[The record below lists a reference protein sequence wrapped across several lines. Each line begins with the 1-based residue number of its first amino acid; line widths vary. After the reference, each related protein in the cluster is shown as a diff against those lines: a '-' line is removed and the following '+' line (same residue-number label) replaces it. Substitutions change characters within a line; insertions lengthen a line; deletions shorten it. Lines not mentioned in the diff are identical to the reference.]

1 VVPRRQWKNVG
12 GELELATTFVLGLGN
27 VLMGDDGFGPY
38 VARLLEADYEVG
50 AGAEVIDIGT
60 PGLDLTPWLAD
71 ARNVI
76 IVDTVRASAPPGTVT
91 LYDRTD
97 IVRHAPVSRVGPH
110 DPGLKEALLTLEF
123 AGRAPETVALVG
135 VVPARVATGTTLSD
149 PVAAAVPT
157 AISAVVERLR
167 RLGVPVAPRASRRP
181 VGSGCCPWWTDGETD
196 RIGL

>member
-1 VVPRRQWKNVG
+1 MAAR
-12 GELELATTFVLGLGN
+12 TYVLGLGN

-38 VARLLEADYEVG
+38 VARLFDAEYEVG
-50 AGAEVIDIGT
+50 AGAEVVDVGT

-76 IVDTVRASAPPGTVT
+76 IVDTVRASAPPGTVK
-91 LYDRTD
+91 LYDKAD

-110 DPGLKEALLTLEF
+110 DPGVKETLLTLEF
-123 AGRAPETVALVG
+123 AGRAPETVTLVG

-149 PVAAAVPT
+149 PVAAAVAL
-157 AISAVVERLR
+157 AISAVVDRLQ
-167 RLGVPVAPRASRRP
+167 RLGVPVKPRANRRP
-181 VGSGCCPWWTDGETD
+181 VGSGCCPWWTDGETN